1 MAELDTSGGG
11 GKKKGSKKASTRID
25 MTPMVDLAFL
35 LITFFMLTSS
45 FNKPKTMEVNM
56 PDKNEDPEKNKEKV
70 SEKQTLTVIMGDK
83 DKVYYFQGVP
93 SDKPP
98 VEVTDY
104 SDEGIRKVLIAK
116 RKEIQ
121 ATLGKDI
128 IVIMK
133 AKDSSKYKNLV
144 DILDE
149 MPIAGIKIYA
159 IVDITPEELEL
170 IKSKEL

>member
-25 MTPMVDLAFL
+25 MTPMVDLGFL

-56 PDKNEDPEKNKEKV
+56 PDKNKDEPDNEKV
-70 SEKQTLTVIMGDK
+70 KQSQTLTVILGDN
-83 DKVYYFQGVP
+83 DKVFYFQGVP
-93 SDKPP
+93 ADKPP
-98 VEVTDY
+98 VEATNF
-104 SDEGIRKVLIAK
+104 SDEGIRAVLLK
-116 RKEIQ
+116 KKKEVM
-121 ATLGKDI
+121 ATTGKDI

-144 DILDE
+144 DLLDE
-149 MPIAGIKIYA
+149 MPITGIKIYA

-170 IKSKEL
+170 IKSKEI

>member
-1 MAELDTSGGG
+1 
-11 GKKKGSKKASTRID
+11 
-25 MTPMVDLAFL
+25 
-35 LITFFMLTSS
+35 
-45 FNKPKTMEVNM
+45 MEVNM
-56 PDKNEDPEKNKEKV
+56 PDKSKEDEKPEKV

-93 SDKPP
+93 GDKPP
-98 VEVTDY
+98 VEVTDF

-116 RKEIQ
+116 RQEIK

-149 MPIAGIKIYA
+149 MPIAGVKIYA

-170 IKSKEL
+170 IKPKEL